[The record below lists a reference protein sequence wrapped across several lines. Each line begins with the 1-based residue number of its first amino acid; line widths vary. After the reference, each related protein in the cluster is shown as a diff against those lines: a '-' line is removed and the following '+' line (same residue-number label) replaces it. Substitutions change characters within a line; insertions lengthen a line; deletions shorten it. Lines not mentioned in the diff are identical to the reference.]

1 MRREPLLLSRGVFFF
16 EKMFECEYFY
26 PQTVN
31 IVENKNEVLHIK
43 EMLTTSRWGFFSCFL
58 WIMWKTA

>member
-1 MRREPLLLSRGVFFF
+1 MRREPLLSRGVFFF

-31 IVENKNEVLHIK
+31 IVENKNEILHIK
-43 EMLTTSRWGFFSCFL
+43 EMLTTSR
-58 WIMWKTA
+58 